1 MLKNFIEWIENTI
14 KDGNLSN
21 AIMAFVAIAVFV
33 QSILTLLFK
42 ALSAFIK
49 RVRNKVIILPNEE
62 AFFYFSSEGMV
73 MKLFFTLV
81 SQNIDTIVTDVKI
94 VLKNKKVVY
103 KLKWDTFHSTYYE
116 SFDGGGG
123 NSQLGL
129 NFSMNRESYS
139 YPHPVYL
146 KQKVTQLFNVRFID
160 VEKSKELKIV
170 AGEYDV
176 IFVIFSTER
185 KRPFKAKRN
194 LVLNEPDIATLKKPK
209 SSGKIAG
216 TADNQPKS
224 VRVNIE
230 TPPSKIYVSWKWIE
244 SKFKKGSK
252 NNNAKT

>member
-1 MLKNFIEWIENTI
+1 MFNNLIEWIENTI

-33 QSILTLLFK
+33 QSLITILYK

-49 RVRNKVIILPNEE
+49 KVRNKVIILPNEE
-62 AFFYFSSEGMV
+62 AFFYMSSDGIV
-73 MKLFFTLV
+73 LKLFFTLV
-81 SQNIDTIVTDVKI
+81 SKNIDTIITNVKI
-94 VLKNKKVVY
+94 TLKNKETKH
-103 KLKWDTFHSTYYE
+103 KFKWDTFHSTYYE

-123 NSQLGL
+123 NKQLGL

-160 VEKSKELKIV
+160 VEKNKELKIV

-176 IFVIFSTER
+176 IFEIFNTER

-194 LVLNEPDIATLKKPK
+194 IVLNESDIATLKKPK

-216 TADNQPKS
+216 TDNNQQKL
-224 VRVNIE
+224 VIANFE
-230 TPPSKIYVSWKWIE
+230 TPPSKIDWIK
-244 SKFKKGSK
+244 SKFRKGGK